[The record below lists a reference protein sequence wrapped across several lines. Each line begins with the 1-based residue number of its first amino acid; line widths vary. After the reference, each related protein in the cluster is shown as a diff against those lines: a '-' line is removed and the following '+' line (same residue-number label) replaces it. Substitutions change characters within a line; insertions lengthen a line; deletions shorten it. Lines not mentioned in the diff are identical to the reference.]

1 MKCITIQNK
10 IVLEKILNDG
20 IYYKEFN
27 INDDIKTKSYEFI
40 KNTYNYLYYPIF
52 LSIIG
57 YRAELFGISFD
68 KDMIAIELD
77 IPDNEVKIQKYYD
90 WTDFIY
96 FNEYRNEFKGSIFN
110 SIEEFGNYV
119 LLNSE
124 LNDEDTFQATI
135 QYIKKEWL
143 ISFTCNISNIEYLH
157 CGTGGRNVLRDLEFY
172 TKK

>member
-10 IVLEKILNDG
+10 IVLDKILKDG
-20 IYYKEFN
+20 IYYKDFN
-27 INDDIKTKSYEFI
+27 IEDDIKVNAYEFM

-57 YRAELFGISFD
+57 YKAELYGIPFD
-68 KDMIAIELD
+68 NNMIAIELD
-77 IPDNEVKIQKYYD
+77 IPDYEMKIQNYYD

-96 FNEYRNEFKGSIFN
+96 FNEYKNEFKGSIFN

-119 LLNSE
+119 LLDSK
-124 LNDEDTFQATI
+124 LNDEDTFQATV

-143 ISFTCNISNIEYLH
+143 LSFTSNIGDIEYFH
-157 CGTGGRNVLRDLEFY
+157 CGTGGRNILKDLKFY
-172 TKK
+172 IKK